1 MRNGW
6 RPGDAGWRAHRPLHT
21 TLTHDSDGSCSCR
34 DEIERIKAEKAA
46 KQKGRVRAD
55 SLAASCV
62 PCTLA
67 ALSPQRACADRPD
80 ASCFD
85 YRRKT
90 RELKELLTRKRKL
103 TNRRRLVHRPARA
116 LTVPLTRMQ
125 SSHIHDVP
133 PGYRNDPSV
142 CMRPF
147 VFRGIA
153 EAKRAA
159 NIQAKEEARS
169 GKGAGKGAG
178 KGQQGSS
185 KYSKKDVLE
194 LKKVFDEYDNDGS
207 GSITLSEFT
216 KTLRDKKKSSA
227 PKPGQKSTLADR
239 QAAAGIS
246 LADLGEGVFHE
257 MDADG
262 NGDVSFRELLKLMFK
277 FARPDEIETMLEWVA
292 PEAEPEPEPKAGL
305 TDEQQK
311 EIKSIFKIYDKDKS
325 GTLTVAELVTA
336 LEKTGLEKDEIKDM
350 FKNYDT
356 DENATIDLT
365 EFTKMMVDT
374 GNYDPDM

>member
-1 MRNGW
+1 LEVLALMADLNAKRE
-6 RPGDAGWRAHRPLHT
+6 AKLAEKEKAKK
-21 TLTHDSDGSCSCR
+21 

-46 KQKGRVRAD
+46 KQKGREDERAKG
-55 SLAASCV
+55 AAD
-62 PCTLA
+62 A
-67 ALSPQRACADRPD
+67 KEKADKQ
-80 ASCFD
+80 A
-85 YRRKT
+85 
-90 RELKELLTRKRKL
+90 E
-103 TNRRRLVHRPARA
+103 
-116 LTVPLTRMQ
+116 
-125 SSHIHDVP
+125 
-133 PGYRNDPSV
+133 
-142 CMRPF
+142 
-147 VFRGIA
+147 A

-325 GTLTVAELVTA
+325 GTITVAELVTA